1 MRATPTL
8 PTLFALAAAVALT
21 LPIGARLSA
30 QTIDDDRAGGE
41 SRSGIPSPAEYF
53 GHEMGADR
61 ELARW
66 DELLAYYEMIGE
78 RSPRVQVRH
87 MGLSTRGRPFIVMFV
102 SSPEN
107 LANLEA
113 IREMNAILHDPRGH
127 SEGEVQRAIDE
138 GKVVVVQSYGLHS
151 TEVAPSQASAEVIYE
166 MATRTDEEMMR
177 ILDATVAIQIPMF
190 NPDGNHIV
198 TDWYDR
204 WVGTEYEGSR
214 PPELYHA
221 YIGHDN
227 NRDAFMQATVESFYG
242 AEILFREW
250 VPQAFVDHHQ
260 MGGST
265 ARMYI
270 PPYAEPVRPEADPL
284 VWREMDWYGAHMG
297 YALEQEGREGII
309 GAAIYSGWGH
319 FGFHWITPF
328 HNIAGMLTESASAN
342 LASPVYVH
350 PEQLRG
356 SRQLPEYAE
365 QTTFPNPWP
374 GGWWSTRDIVV
385 NIRIATMAALDIAA
399 KNRRMQLENTVLKA
413 RRQIQRGLEGDTRAY
428 LIAAD
433 QHDPLTALKL
443 VDKLLLQ
450 GVEVHQ
456 TREDMVVDGRFYGA
470 GSWVVPTAQPKR
482 GVIRW
487 LLERTFYPQN
497 SFTRNPDGSP
507 IRPYDMSG
515 DVLAEFMGVEVV
527 PASSTGEAE
536 RAVVTA
542 RPEPVGAVTRGAAG
556 FRLDGSLNDAF
567 HAVNLLWDA
576 GVAVHRFAGDADGG
590 EAGDFWVPEVSDDVA
605 QRIAAVTGVDFAALD
620 EQPGAEVAPAI
631 ERQRLGVFQRYYGG
645 NMDEGWT
652 RLMLENFAFAYDTVM
667 DADVLSGELRERFD
681 VIVLPDDDLETMVG
695 LGDGEAVAGIP
706 PAYRSGFGQEGV
718 AALEAFVRDGGR
730 LVTFAE
736 AGDLAIEGF
745 GLPVENLVAGLPTTE
760 FWAHGST
767 LRVDV
772 DTDHRLGFG
781 MPDDAYVVFFGANQV
796 YGVTDS
802 GAGDRVRRVVSY
814 WPDRVL
820 QSGQLDGEERIA
832 GKAAM
837 VEVDHGEGSVVLI
850 GFRTQHRAQTHGT
863 FKLLFNALM
872 EG

>member
-1 MRATPTL
+1 MRPTSTAPVRPALLLAALVGLLLPALATP
-8 PTLFALAAAVALT
+8 AAGQN
-21 LPIGARLSA
+21 GAA
-30 QTIDDDRAGGE
+30 D
-41 SRSGIPSPAEYF
+41 IPSPEEYF
-53 GHEMGADR
+53 GHVMGADR

-66 DELLAYYEMIGE
+66 DDLLEYYELIGE
-78 RSPRVQVRH
+78 RSPRVDVRNV
-87 MGLSTRGRPFIVMFV
+87 GESTNGHPFLVIFV
-102 SSPEN
+102 SSPAN
-107 LANLEA
+107 LANLDA
-113 IREMNAILHDPRGH
+113 IQEMNATLQDPRGH
-127 SEGEVQRAIDE
+127 SEGEVQSAIDN

-151 TEVAPSQASAEVIYE
+151 TEVAPSQASAEVMYH

-214 PPELYHA
+214 PPDLYHP

-242 AEILFREW
+242 ADILFREW
-250 VPQAFVDHHQ
+250 VPQAFIDHHQ

-297 YALEQEGREGII
+297 YELEQEGRQGII

-356 SRQLPEYAE
+356 SRQLPEYEE

-374 GGWWSTRDIVV
+374 GGWWSTRDIVT
-385 NIRIATMAALDIAA
+385 NIRISTFAALDIAA
-399 KNRRMQLENTVLKA
+399 KNRRMQLENAVLKA
-413 RRQIQRGLEGDTRAY
+413 RRQIERGEEGETAAY
-428 LIAAD
+428 LIPAD
-433 QHDPLTALKL
+433 QHDRLTAHKL

-450 GVEVHQ
+450 GIEVHR
-456 TREDMVVDGRFYGA
+456 TSEDMVVDGRFYGA

-497 SFTRNPDGSP
+497 SFTRTPDGSP

-515 DVLAEFMGVEVV
+515 DVLAEFMGVEVI
-527 PASSTGEAE
+527 PAPATGEA
-536 RAVVTA
+536 AMSVVGMRPDPAGTVA
-542 RPEPVGAVTRGAAG
+542 RGSEG
-556 FRLDGSLNDAF
+556 FHIEGTQNDAF
-567 HAVNLLWDA
+567 HAVNLLWDE
-576 GVAVHRFAGDADGG
+576 GVTVHRFQRDHGPHA
-590 EAGDFWVPEVSDDVA
+590 AGDFWVPEVSDAVA
-605 QRIAAVTGVDFAALD
+605 TRIADETGVDFLAMNVDAGD
-620 EQPGAEVAPAI
+620 DYAPAI
-631 ERQRLGVFQRYYGG
+631 DRLRLGVFQRYYGG

-652 RLMLENFAFAYDTVM
+652 RLMLENFGFPYDTVM
-667 DADVLSGELRERFD
+667 DADILSGELRENFD
-681 VIVLPDDDLETMVG
+681 VLLLPADDMETMVG
-695 LGDGEAVAGIP
+695 P
-706 PAYRSGFGQEGV
+706 PADEVEDVPPDYRSGFGQEGV
-718 AALEAFVRDGGR
+718 EALEAFVRQGGR

-736 AGDLAIEGF
+736 AGDLPIEGF
-745 GLPVENLVAGLPTTE
+745 DLPVENLVGDLSNTE

-772 DTDHRLGFG
+772 ETDHPLGFG
-781 MPDDAYVVFFGANQV
+781 MPEDAYVVFFGDNQV
-796 YGVTDS
+796 YGVTDY
-802 GAGDRVRRVVSY
+802 AEGDRIRRVASY
-814 WPDRVL
+814 WDDQVL
-820 QSGQLDGEERIA
+820 QSGQLDGEDHIA
-832 GKAAM
+832 GRAAM
-837 VEVDHGEGSVVLI
+837 VEVEHGEGSVILI

-863 FKLLFNALM
+863 YKFLFNGLV
-872 EG
+872 GR